1 MEIIQRF
8 ELRVFRYGVIIAVVF
23 RFIRSVHEFMID
35 SPMLILLLG
44 VFNLFLFVIIFFLCR
59 RHFQISFVIF
69 FSQILVTSVL
79 TWNNAGGWNGSVPYL
94 LLVAMVG
101 IAITSHGR
109 LQIITLLAYTI
120 IILLFNL
127 TPIMETFSS
136 FNSKYSLLSREVD
149 FLINTAVLI
158 SVTFYLK
165 ENFISYRE
173 SVKITHERLERSSQK
188 LLDQTKEL
196 QQQQADLNRLRNDLE
211 KIIPRKISEAQ
222 NKAEML
228 KEYSFINSH
237 HVRAPLARVLGLI
250 HLIELEQNNQNFPHD
265 ALRNIKN
272 DAEEI
277 DMILTK
283 VNTII
288 S

>member
-23 RFIRSVHEFMID
+23 RFIRSAHEFMID
-35 SPMLILLLG
+35 SPMPILLLG
-44 VFNLFLFVIIFFLCR
+44 VFNLFLFVIIFLLCR

-69 FSQILVTSVL
+69 FFQILVTSVL

-101 IAITSHGR
+101 IAITSHGL
-109 LQIITLLAYTI
+109 LQITTLLAYGIT
-120 IILLFNL
+120 ILLFHL
-127 TPIMETFSS
+127 TPILDSFSS

-165 ENFISYRE
+165 ENFISYRK
-173 SVKITHERLERSSQK
+173 SVEITHERLKRSSQK

-211 KIIPRKISEAQ
+211 KIIPGKISEAQ

-250 HLIELEQNNQNFPHD
+250 HLIELEQNGQNSAHD